1 MRESR
6 KYPISR
12 DKFKQLIEPIINKE
26 LKKSG
31 RPSKVS
37 HYNFFC
43 GALYVLRTGIPWR
56 DLPAEYGNWHTIYT
70 RYKRWSENGFFWK
83 LLYQLQSIK
92 RLLMDVI
99 FIDGSIIPLHR
110 HGGGALKKEGGA
122 ITRQG

>member
-12 DKFKQLIEPIINKE
+12 SKFKELIEPIINKE

-43 GALYVLRTGIPWR
+43 GVLYVLRTGISWR

-83 LLYQLQSIK
+83 LLHQLQSIK

-99 FIDGSIIPLHR
+99 
-110 HGGGALKKEGGA
+110 
-122 ITRQG
+122 